1 MCSHLLSSK
10 NLSIAFIEDLF
21 RTANDM
27 KHLVQ
32 FKGGDNSLSVKIM
45 TSAFF
50 EASTRTNCS
59 FQAAM
64 LRLGGK
70 VIATNETFSSV
81 KKGESLEDTIRTLAC
96 YSDVI
101 VLRHPEIGTS
111 EIAASVSTKPI
122 INAGNVD
129 QSFNFR
135 LHHCLGILLLTYT
148 GDGIGEHPTQ
158 SLLDLFTIQ
167 TELHITR
174 ESHNTDSG
182 FEGRVLTVT
191 FLGDLKHGCI
201 FYFPPP

>member
-10 NLSIAFIEDLF
+10 NLSIEFIEDLF

-27 KHLVQ
+27 KDLVQ
-32 FKGGDNSLSVKIM
+32 FKGGDKSLSVKVM

-81 KKGESLEDTIRTLAC
+81 IKGESLGDTIRTLAC

-101 VLRHPEIGTS
+101 VLRHPQVGAS

-122 INAGNVD
+122 INAGNVN
-129 QSFNFR
+129 QSFTFHIASSSMLDHHFIHRYVHRRRDWRTPHSESVGSVHYPDRTTHHSGVTQHR
-135 LHHCLGILLLTYT
+135 LGL
-148 GDGIGEHPTQ
+148 
-158 SLLDLFTIQ
+158 
-167 TELHITR
+167 
-174 ESHNTDSG
+174 
-182 FEGRVLTVT
+182 
-191 FLGDLKHGCI
+191 
-201 FYFPPP
+201 